1 MRSSVDR
8 IPCVGGIVLHA
19 SPDGPRLLLV
29 RRGQEPAKGT
39 WSVPGGRVEPGESDE
54 AATAREVLEETSLAV
69 EVGGLVGSVERDAPG
84 GGVYVIRDFAC
95 SPAVGADVAAVRAGD
110 DADEVGWFAPDEVRR
125 LDCSP
130 GLVEAL
136 TDWGVLPVV

>member
-8 IPCVGGIVLHA
+8 IPCVGGIVVHS
-19 SPDGPRLLLV
+19 SPIGPRLLLV

-39 WSVPGGRVEPGESDE
+39 WSVPGGRVEAGESDE
-54 AATAREVLEETSLAV
+54 AATAREVFEETALRV
-69 EVGGLVGSVERDAPG
+69 DVGGLVGSVEREAPG

-95 SPAVGADVAAVRAGD
+95 SPVSDVDVTAVRAGD
-110 DADEVGWFAPDEVRR
+110 DADEVGWFTPDEVRR

-136 TDWGVLPVV
+136 TEWGVLPAD